1 MSAAASARSYLFVP
15 ANRPDRYIKA
25 LSSGADA
32 VIVDLEDA
40 VAPSLKTQAR
50 DTLADWLAQQVQPPA
65 NLWIRINAADT
76 PWHADDVRCFAA
88 ASAGSIAGIVLPK
101 AEDCDAIRAIGRHF
115 TGPRSQ
121 SRVLA
126 LIETAAGIARM
137 RQIAQ
142 AENVGRLVFGSID
155 LQVDLGIQ
163 CEPLESELSHLRIEM
178 VIASRLA
185 NIAQPVDG
193 VTTSFDDV
201 PFLAAAVSRA
211 RRTGFGAKLCIH
223 PLQVEVV
230 NQGFLPS
237 EEEIAWARAVMDAVA
252 KSDGGAISLNGKM
265 IDKPVIMQAE
275 RFLQQNRQTSD
286 EE

>member
-1 MSAAASARSYLFVP
+1 MSAAASVRSYLFVP
-15 ANRPDRYIKA
+15 ANRPDRYVKA
-25 LSSGADA
+25 LDSGADA

-40 VAPSLKTQAR
+40 VAPSLKEEAR
-50 DTLADWLAQQVQPPA
+50 NNLSDWLAQQERPAA
-65 NLWIRINAADT
+65 NLWIRINAAET
-76 PWHADDVRCFAA
+76 PWHEDDIRCFADA
-88 ASAGSIAGIVLPK
+88 PAGIAGIVLPK
-101 AEDCDAIRAIGRHF
+101 TEDRDTIRHVAQHF
-115 TGPRSQ
+115 TGACSQ
-121 SRVLA
+121 ARVLP
-126 LIETAAGIARM
+126 LIETAVGIAQM

-142 AENVGRLVFGSID
+142 AGQVERLVFGSID

-223 PLQVEVV
+223 PRQVDVV

-237 EEEIAWARAVMDAVA
+237 EDEMIWAHAVMDAVA
-252 KSDGGAISLNGKM
+252 KSDGGAISLHGKM

-275 RFLQQNRQTSD
+275 RFLRQHR
-286 EE
+286 

>member
-1 MSAAASARSYLFVP
+1 MSSARSYLFVP
-15 ANRPDRYIKA
+15 ANRPDRYVKA
-25 LSSGADA
+25 LGSGADA

-50 DTLADWLAQQVQPPA
+50 DSLSDWLEEQTRQAQPPA
-65 NLWIRINAADT
+65 NLWVRINAADT
-76 PWHADDVRCFAA
+76 PWHADDVRCFATVP
-88 ASAGSIAGIVLPK
+88 IAGIVLPK
-101 AEDCDAIRAIGRHF
+101 VEDCDAIGHIARHF
-115 TGPRSQ
+115 TGACSL
-121 SRVLA
+121 SRVLP
-126 LIETAAGIARM
+126 LIETAVGIAQM

-142 AENVGRLVFGSID
+142 AEYVERLVFGSID

-193 VTTSFDDV
+193 VTTDFDDAT
-201 PFLAAAVSRA
+201 FLAAAVNRA

-223 PLQVEVV
+223 PRQVDVV

-237 EEEIAWARAVMDAVA
+237 EEEMLWARVVMDAVA

-275 RFLQQNRQTSD
+275 RFLRQNR
-286 EE
+286 

>member
-1 MSAAASARSYLFVP
+1 MPSAASARSYLFVP
-15 ANRPDRYIKA
+15 ANRPERYAKA
-25 LSSGADA
+25 LDSGADA

-40 VAPSLKTQAR
+40 VAPSVKTQAR

-65 NLWIRINAADT
+65 NLWVRVNAVDT
-76 PWHADDVRCFAA
+76 PWHAEDVRCFHGAP
-88 ASAGSIAGIVLPK
+88 AGSIAGIVLPK
-101 AEDCDAIRAIGRHF
+101 TEDCGAIRDIGRHF
-115 TGPRSQ
+115 TGARSQ
-121 SRVLA
+121 SRVLP
-126 LIETAAGIARM
+126 LIETAAGIAQM
-137 RQIAQ
+137 RQIAR
-142 AENVGRLVFGSID
+142 AEHVERLVFGSID

-193 VTTSFDDV
+193 VTSGFDDM

-211 RRTGFGAKLCIH
+211 RRSGFGAKLCIH
-223 PLQVEVV
+223 PRQVDVV

-237 EEEIAWARAVMDAVA
+237 EEEMAWARAVVEAVA
-252 KSDGGAISLNGKM
+252 KSGGGAISLNGKM

-275 RFLQQNRQTSD
+275 RFLRQKR
-286 EE
+286 